1 MVIMFGM
8 EHASLAKLCPI
19 ARTAYQAPF
28 APNASIKTMSR
39 SCSHWHQAHQAHPP
53 HVPLAPTIIAPF
65 VSLPLIARLA
75 QEPTNIS
82 FKTIPMEEPNIAKVA
97 NLRQIVIPATLRDN
111 A

>member
-1 MVIMFGM
+1 MVIMFTM
-8 EHASLAKLCPI
+8 EHASLARLCPI

-28 APNASIKTMSR
+28 APNVSFKTMSR
-39 SCSHWHQAHQAHPP
+39 SCSLWHQAHPP
-53 HVPLAPTIIAPF
+53 HAPLALTTIAPF
-65 VSLPLIARLA
+65 ASLPLIALHV

-82 FKTIPMEEPNIAKVA
+82 FKTIPMEEADIAKVA